1 MNTIYDD
8 RPSNSENIDLDN
20 IVIIGVAHVSTKS
33 IEKVKEIIQREKP
46 DIVALELDK
55 ERFNGLIHEEEVS
68 IKDSIKSNKNF
79 KDFRFI
85 LTNTI
90 LAAVQDR
97 IGKKLQTRPG
107 EEMITAIKEA
117 NTIGASIELID
128 RDIKITLNSLLDSLS
143 LKEKIKSFFSII
155 RSLFIRKKDLEKI
168 DSITEENLVDDL
180 INEVEKTYPNVAKV
194 LIEERNIYMAKR
206 LIEIARNNKDKKIV
220 AIIGAGHEKGVNECL
235 KQLAKSY

>member
-155 RSLFIRKKDLEKI
+155 GSLFIRKKDLEKI